1 MLFSFARNALCSAAL
16 LMASFS
22 GHASLIVNGDFES
35 NSVRAGSWNWFAS
48 SQVAGWN
55 GSNIEVWNAMN
66 GVLAQSGNHFIELN
80 AAGTNNGLWSIFQM
94 FATEIGQQYQLSF
107 YYRARTY
114 NNERFAVSVAGLNE
128 SFNNDSVRGW
138 SFFTSNFIATDS
150 TSILRFT
157 ALNSGTLGNF
167 IDNVQV
173 VGVPTIASVP
183 APASVALFGAGLF
196 GLMASRRLRQRK

>member
-1 MLFSFARNALCSAAL
+1 
-16 LMASFS
+16 
-22 GHASLIVNGDFES
+22 
-35 NSVRAGSWNWFAS
+35 
-48 SQVAGWN
+48 
-55 GSNIEVWNAMN
+55 
-66 GVLAQSGNHFIELN
+66 
-80 AAGTNNGLWSIFQM
+80 M

-128 SFNNDSVRGW
+128 SFNNDSARGW